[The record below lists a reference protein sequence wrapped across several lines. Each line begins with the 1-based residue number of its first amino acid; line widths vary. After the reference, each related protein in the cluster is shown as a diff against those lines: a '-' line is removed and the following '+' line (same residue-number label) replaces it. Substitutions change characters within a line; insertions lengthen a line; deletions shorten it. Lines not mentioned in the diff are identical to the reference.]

1 MKKAILLLAVI
12 LLTATGA
19 AAKDTNGTLRV
30 QGKCNMCKTKI
41 EKAAKSVEGVSVA
54 EWNKETKVLRLRFDN
69 SKVKLSDISQAVA
82 KIGYDTDKD
91 KAPDAAYSAMPDCCK
106 YRE

>member
-1 MKKAILLLAVI
+1 MKKAMLLLAVI
-12 LLTATGA
+12 IMTAGGA
-19 AAKDTNGTLRV
+19 AAKDTNATLRV

-41 EKAAKSVEGVSVA
+41 EKAAKSIEGVTVA
-54 EWNKETKVLRLRFDN
+54 EWNKESKVLRLRFDD
-69 SKVKLSDISQAVA
+69 SKAKIENISQAVA

-91 KAPDAAYSAMPDCCK
+91 KAPDDAYSAMPNCCK